1 MTTAQAS
8 VQLAEFDDPPGA
20 GQMADRLPCY
30 WHDDVDGTRYLIPGC
45 MARVQDPDIGECTCP
60 TLARQIAALKQAL
73 SDAQFANTGLQQWHD
88 QVMRAVHD
96 HPDAK
101 AIMLA
106 ASQP

>member
-1 MTTAQAS
+1 MGAARTAALPVES
-8 VQLAEFDDPPGA
+8 TDPPGV

-60 TLARQIAALKQAL
+60 SLAQQIAVLKQAL

-106 ASQP
+106 ASQG